1 MFEWPCLIVLGS
13 SAHVQQVPVHAGD
26 PEPGESTIHPPNTR
40 SPNSPNCP
48 SSCADRL
55 FQGPMKNV
63 SEIKFQRFQPTSEVA
78 CERTSQHCS
87 WNLSWA
93 EMFQLRH
100 EAEVNLHQITSR
112 HINMNNSTDV
122 RLIQLSPHLWKSTL
136 RRPAASAWYQG
147 RSSSPKAKRQS
158 DTFRYRVESFIRKL
172 YKSWFFFVMFMLQDW
187 NYLKSCSCQ
196 RVYNFQIFNPFQL
209 LKSGIRPT
217 TEICNR
223 SRECTLE
230 RVGTVSRVTGDHF
243 WPTLVLHRPPKEDK
257 LFRSSAS
264 NMKPCTQKTW
274 CEWILFIPPIVWVF
288 WQKGTSFLAFTNLC
302 ILCVWSQN
310 TLWHYERWSSVRLC
324 TMQQLHFWSRPE
336 R

>member
-93 EMFQLRH
+93 EMFQLPRH

-158 DTFRYRVESFIRKL
+158 DTFRYRVESFKRKL
-172 YKSWFFFVMFMLQDW
+172 YKSWFFLWCLCFRLEIISKVAPANVFTTF
-187 NYLKSCSCQ
+187 KFST
-196 RVYNFQIFNPFQL
+196 PF
-209 LKSGIRPT
+209 S
-217 TEICNR
+217 
-223 SRECTLE
+223 S
-230 RVGTVSRVTGDHF
+230 SRVASGRRQKSATGAVNAHWNALEQF
-243 WPTLVLHRPPKEDK
+243 QGWPVTTFDPLWCLTGLPR
-257 LFRSSAS
+257 RTNSSGVQLPTWSPARRRHDAS
-264 NMKPCTQKTW
+264 GY
-274 CEWILFIPPIVWVF
+274 F
-288 WQKGTSFLAFTNLC
+288 
-302 ILCVWSQN
+302 
-310 TLWHYERWSSVRLC
+310 SS
-324 TMQQLHFWSRPE
+324 HP
-336 R
+336 

>member
-48 SSCADRL
+48 SWCADRL

-172 YKSWFFFVMFMLQDW
+172 YKSWFFFCDVYASGLKLSQKLLLPTCLQ
-187 NYLKSCSCQ
+187 LS
-196 RVYNFQIFNPFQL
+196 NFQPFSAPQEWHQADDRNLQQEPWMHIGTRWNSFKGDRWPL
-209 LKSGIRPT
+209 LTHFGASQASQGGQTLQEFSFQHEALHAEDMMRVDTFHPT
-217 TEICNR
+217 H
-223 SRECTLE
+223 
-230 RVGTVSRVTGDHF
+230 RVS
-243 WPTLVLHRPPKEDK
+243 VL
-257 LFRSSAS
+257 A
-264 NMKPCTQKTW
+264 
-274 CEWILFIPPIVWVF
+274 
-288 WQKGTSFLAFTNLC
+288 KGN
-302 ILCVWSQN
+302 
-310 TLWHYERWSSVRLC
+310 
-324 TMQQLHFWSRPE
+324 
-336 R
+336 